1 MDPLRVS
8 QLVYLLKDMLEGSEL
23 LSDLWV
29 VGEVA
34 DATRSRLGHR
44 YFSLRDGDGAV
55 RAVLFRDDMPGAEVP
70 AGERVLAH
78 GRVTLYPQRGEL
90 QFVCDFFRPEGVGI
104 EAARLERLRERLEE
118 EGLFE
123 PSRKRALP
131 AYPRRIGVVTSPTGA
146 AIQDVRD
153 VLARRWPLAELVVSP
168 ALVQGDQAPAS
179 IVAALRTLAGDDAL
193 DLALVVR
200 GGGASADLSAFNDES
215 VVRAVFGFPVPVVT
229 GIGHETDASLA
240 DFAADLRAPT
250 PSAAAARA
258 TPDAV
263 EVAARFDSLER
274 AMALA
279 ARSRIEAASARL
291 ANLTAS
297 LRHAA
302 PSPARAAE
310 RVESLGARMGGILT
324 ARLTAERAN
333 LDRTGAQI
341 AALNPATTL
350 ARGYAIVER
359 LGRRRR
365 VVRRVKDV
373 KAGNRIAVSVGDGA
387 FWAEVN

>member
-1 MDPLRVS
+1 MEPLRVS

-29 VGEVA
+29 VGEVS
-34 DATRSRLGHR
+34 DANRSRLGHR
-44 YFSLRDGDGAV
+44 YFSLRDGDGLI

-78 GRVTLYPQRGEL
+78 GRVTIYPQRGEL

-104 EAARLERLRERLEE
+104 EAARLERLREQLEE

-123 PSRKRALP
+123 PSRKRSLP

-146 AIQDVRD
+146 ALRDVQDV
-153 VLARRWPLAELVVSP
+153 VARRWPLAELVVSP
-168 ALVQGDQAPAS
+168 ALVQGEQAPAS
-179 IVAALRTLAGDDAL
+179 VVAALRALAGDDAL
-193 DLALVVR
+193 DLALLVR
-200 GGGASADLSAFNDES
+200 GGGASADLSAFNDEA
-215 VVRAVFGFPVPVVT
+215 VVRAVFAFPVPVVT
-229 GIGHETDASLA
+229 GIGHETDTSLA
-240 DFAADLRAPT
+240 DLAADLRAPT

-258 TPDAV
+258 TPDAA
-263 EVAARFDSLER
+263 EVAARLASLDR

-279 ARSRIEAASARL
+279 ARGRIEAGAARL
-291 ANLTAS
+291 RNLAAG

-302 PSPARAAE
+302 PSPARAGE
-310 RVESLGARMGGILT
+310 RVESLGARMGELLAT
-324 ARLTAERAN
+324 RLAADRAA
-333 LDRTGAQI
+333 LDRTAAQI

-373 KAGNRIAVSVGDGA
+373 KSGNRVAVSVGDGS
-387 FWAEVN
+387 FWAEVS